1 MQIVSKA
8 YKKHIRDQLRDR
20 GYMMISFGVINQ
32 KAQAKSR
39 VGTHDNYYPLTRERE
54 SYRIFSQNSDEVLR
68 TYASVEEDFSPVD
81 GSYLFPPRENERA
94 NYTGIISENTIV
106 NGVFRLEVNLGKAP
120 FSFKGFT
127 IDFGESYPKRIRL
140 TTDTGKTIDG
150 TLTSGLYKTEEV
162 FTEVRTITITV
173 LEMVKPQTR
182 VRIRSILIGYGL
194 LYTNTNIIDSS
205 LNSYSSPIGADCPQI
220 DFAVTL
226 NNRDRYFDVD
236 NPNSAINFLEIGQ
249 ELKIMYGYQVGE
261 DIEWLN
267 GATLSCS
274 GWESDEHVARLKATD
289 RFRKLDSLY
298 EEVDNGQPNQLTV
311 KKIEK
316 IMTTAGLTMED
327 IELDSWFT
335 TTSPRITNPIPR
347 VKIREAL
354 QLIANASR
362 AILGIDREGK
372 LTLKTRFTPTVTIDS
387 FNNAAWGNS
396 DNIYG
401 KKKATLEYAI
411 LHNDAITVDGVQKF
425 YPRNTGDVRE
435 SDTGYIAEG
444 KTGVTSLI
452 ILTLD
457 VERKYYG
464 LKIEFGDSIPE
475 YIDIVA
481 VSKSKNYKETQRF
494 SNLEKIMTI
503 QLEFEAFQMLI
514 LSFGG
519 EYVSVNNVKLG
530 DETDFTIGKWDMLSS
545 PKAIKQELVKEI
557 VVECYQYNLANPI
570 PTPLLTSEQDVVA
583 GAITSITTSDYS
595 VGVNIP
601 AENTEWVELITDSP
615 FAKTLRFKKS
625 GKVKFNLTTNQIP
638 LTILTVTKTLN
649 REGKTITVRNP
660 LIGTIE
666 DATNLAEW
674 LADYYKVKITYEYD
688 TRGFPELDVNDY
700 IFQENDY
707 LEDMQSEVTHTTLTF
722 NGAWKGKIKARRRE
736 IGEDG

>member
-32 KAQAKSR
+32 KAQAKAR
-39 VGTHDNYYPLTRERE
+39 VGIHDNYHSLTRERE
-54 SYRIFSQNSDEVLR
+54 SYRIFSQNSEDVLQ

-81 GSYLFPPRENERA
+81 GSYVFPPRGNERA
-94 NYTGIISENTIV
+94 NYTGIISENTVV
-106 NGVFRLEVNLGKAP
+106 NGVFRLEINLGKTP

-140 TTDTGKTIDG
+140 TTDTGKTIEG

-182 VRIRSILIGYGL
+182 VRIRSVLIGYGL

-205 LNSYSSPIGADCPQI
+205 LNSYSSPIGAECPQI
-220 DFAVTL
+220 DFSVTL

-249 ELKIMYGYQVGE
+249 ELKVLYGYQVGD
-261 DIEWLN
+261 DIEWIN
-267 GATLSCS
+267 GATLACS

-289 RFRKLDSLY
+289 RFRKLDTIY
-298 EEVDNGQPNQLTV
+298 EEVDNGKPRQLTTT
-311 KKIEK
+311 KIARILES
-316 IMTTAGLTMED
+316 AGLND
-327 IELDSWFT
+327 DDVELDLWFK
-335 TTSPRITNPIPR
+335 TSYITNPIPR
-347 VKIREAL
+347 VKAREAL

-362 AILGIDREGK
+362 SILSIDRDGK
-372 LTLKTRFTPTVTIDS
+372 LSLKTRFKPTVSVHEQNITK
-387 FNNAAWGNS
+387 WGNIQ
-396 DNIYG
+396 NIYG
-401 KKKATLEYAI
+401 KKRATREYAI
-411 LHNDAITVDGVQKF
+411 LYDDAVTVDGRQKF
-425 YPRNTGDVRE
+425 YPRNEADLIKNETGFATVI
-435 SDTGYIAEG
+435 TGPNSFIGLE
-444 KTGVTSLI
+444 
-452 ILTLD
+452 LD

-464 LKIEFGDSIPE
+464 LHIEFGDALPSS
-475 YIDIVA
+475 IDILA
-481 VSKSKNYKETQRF
+481 VSSDKRKEIITIT
-494 SNLEKIMTI
+494 NIEKIMTI
-503 QLEFEAFQMLI
+503 PLEFKAFRALLI
-514 LSFGG
+514 MFDGK
-519 EYVSVNNVKLG
+519 YVTVNNIKLG

-557 VVECYQYNLANPI
+557 VVECYQYNLTNPI
-570 PTPLLTSEQDVVA
+570 PTPLLTSEQDVLA
-583 GAITSITTSDYS
+583 GAITTITTTDYS

-601 AENTEWVELITDSP
+601 AENTEWVELVTDSP

-625 GKVKFNLTTNQIP
+625 GKVKLNLTTNQIP
-638 LTILTVTKTLN
+638 LTILTVTKALN

-666 DATNLAEW
+666 EATNLAEW

-707 LEDMQSEVTHTTLTF
+707 TDDMQSEVTNTTLTF

-736 IGEDG
+736 IGEDD

>member
-106 NGVFRLEVNLGKAP
+106 NGVFRLEINLGGTP

-162 FTEVRTITITV
+162 FTEVKRIEISV
-173 LEMVKPQTR
+173 LEMTKPQTR
-182 VRIRSILIGYGL
+182 ARIRSILIGYGL

-205 LNSYSSPIGADCPQI
+205 LNSYSSPIGAECPQI
-220 DFAVTL
+220 DFSVTL

-249 ELKIMYGYQVGE
+249 ELKVMYGYQVGD
-261 DIEWLN
+261 DIEWIN
-267 GATLSCS
+267 GATLACS
-274 GWESDEHVARLKATD
+274 GWESDEHIARLKATD
-289 RFRKLDSLY
+289 KFRKLDMTY
-298 EEVDNGQPNQLTV
+298 EEVDNGTPRQLTV
-311 KKIEK
+311 TKIERVL
-316 IMTTAGLTMED
+316 TSAGLSIDD
-327 IELDSWFT
+327 IELDPWFK
-335 TTSPRITNPIPR
+335 TSYITNPIPR
-347 VKIREAL
+347 VKAREAL

-362 AILGIDREGK
+362 SILSIDRDGK
-372 LTLKTRFTPTVTIDS
+372 LSLKTRFKPTISVHEQNI
-387 FNNAAWGNS
+387 AKWGNVQ
-396 DNIYG
+396 NIYG
-401 KKKATLEYAI
+401 KKRATREYAI
-411 LHNDAITVDGVQKF
+411 LYDDAVTVDGKQKF
-425 YPRNTGDVRE
+425 YPRNEADLIKNETGFATVI
-435 SDTGYIAEG
+435 TGPNSFIGLE
-444 KTGVTSLI
+444 
-452 ILTLD
+452 LD

-464 LKIEFGDSIPE
+464 LHIEFGDALPSS
-475 YIDIVA
+475 IDILA
-481 VSKSKNYKETQRF
+481 VSSDKRKEIITIT
-494 SNLEKIMTI
+494 NIEKIMTI
-503 QLEFEAFQMLI
+503 SLEFKAFRALLI
-514 LSFGG
+514 GFDGK
-519 EYVSVNNVKLG
+519 YVTVNNIKLG

-557 VVECYQYNLANPI
+557 VVECYQYNLTNPI
-570 PTPLLTSEQDVVA
+570 PTPLLTSEQDVLA
-583 GAITSITTSDYS
+583 GAITTITTTDYS

-601 AENTEWVELITDSP
+601 AENTEWVELVTDSP

-625 GKVKFNLTTNQIP
+625 GKVKLNLTTNQIP
-638 LTILTVTKTLN
+638 LTILTVTKALN

-666 DATNLAEW
+666 EATKLAEW

-707 LEDMQSEVTHTTLTF
+707 TDDMQSEVTNTTLTF

-736 IGEDG
+736 IGEDD

>member
-106 NGVFRLEVNLGKAP
+106 NGVFRLEINLGGTP

-140 TTDTGKTIDG
+140 TTDTGKIIEG

-173 LEMVKPQTR
+173 LEMTKPQTR
-182 VRIRSILIGYGL
+182 VRIRSVLIGYGL

-205 LNSYSSPIGADCPQI
+205 LNSYSSPIGAECPQI
-220 DFAVTL
+220 DFSVTL

-249 ELKIMYGYQVGE
+249 ELKVMYGYQVGD
-261 DIEWLN
+261 DIEWIN
-267 GATLSCS
+267 GATLACS
-274 GWESDEHVARLKATD
+274 GWESDEHIARLKATD
-289 RFRKLDSLY
+289 KFRKLDMTY
-298 EEVDNGQPNQLTV
+298 EEVDNGTPRQLTV
-311 KKIEK
+311 TKIERVL
-316 IMTTAGLTMED
+316 TSAGLSIDD
-327 IELDSWFT
+327 IELDSWFK
-335 TTSPRITNPIPR
+335 TSYITNPIPR
-347 VKIREAL
+347 VKAREAL

-362 AILGIDREGK
+362 SILSIDRDGK
-372 LTLKTRFTPTVTIDS
+372 LSLKTRFKPTVSVHEQNITK
-387 FNNAAWGNS
+387 WGNIQ
-396 DNIYG
+396 NIYG
-401 KKKATLEYAI
+401 KKKATREYAI
-411 LHNDAITVDGVQKF
+411 LYDDTVTVDGRQKF
-425 YPRNTGDVRE
+425 YPRNEAEIIKSETGFATVI
-435 SDTGYIAEG
+435 TGPNSFIG
-444 KTGVTSLI
+444 LK
-452 ILTLD
+452 LD

-464 LKIEFGDSIPE
+464 LHIEFGDSLPSSIN
-475 YIDIVA
+475 ILA
-481 VSKSKNYKETQRF
+481 VS
-494 SNLEKIMTI
+494 SNEREEIITITNIEKIMTI
-503 QLEFEAFQMLI
+503 PLEFKAFMGI
-514 LSFGG
+514 IIRFNG
-519 EYVSVNNVKLG
+519 EYATVNNIKLG
-530 DETDFTIGKWDMLSS
+530 DETDFTIGKWDMLTS
-545 PKAIKQELVKEI
+545 PKAIKQEPVKEI
-557 VVECYQYNLANPI
+557 IVECYQYNLSNPI
-570 PTPLLTSEQDVVA
+570 STPLLSSEQEVTA
-583 GAITSITTSDYS
+583 GATTTVTTSDYS

-666 DATNLAEW
+666 EATNLAEW

-736 IGEDG
+736 IGEDD

>member
-106 NGVFRLEVNLGKAP
+106 NGVFRLEINLGGTP

-140 TTDTGKTIDG
+140 TTDTGKIIEG

-173 LEMVKPQTR
+173 LEMTKPQTR
-182 VRIRSILIGYGL
+182 VRIRSVLIGYGL

-205 LNSYSSPIGADCPQI
+205 LNSYSSPIGAECPQI
-220 DFAVTL
+220 DFSVTL

-249 ELKIMYGYQVGE
+249 ELKVMYGYQVGD
-261 DIEWLN
+261 DIEWIN
-267 GATLSCS
+267 GATLACS
-274 GWESDEHVARLKATD
+274 GWESDEHIARLKATD
-289 RFRKLDSLY
+289 KFRKLDMTY
-298 EEVDNGQPNQLTV
+298 EEVDNGTPRQLTV
-311 KKIEK
+311 TKIERVL
-316 IMTTAGLTMED
+316 TSAGLSIDD
-327 IELDSWFT
+327 IELDPWFK
-335 TTSPRITNPIPR
+335 TSYITNPIPR
-347 VKIREAL
+347 VKAREAL

-362 AILGIDREGK
+362 SILSIDRDGK
-372 LTLKTRFTPTVTIDS
+372 LSLKTRFKPTISVHEQNI
-387 FNNAAWGNS
+387 AKWGNVQ
-396 DNIYG
+396 NIYG
-401 KKKATLEYAI
+401 KKRATREYAI
-411 LHNDAITVDGVQKF
+411 LYDDAVTVDGKQKF
-425 YPRNTGDVRE
+425 YPRNEADLIKNETGFATVI
-435 SDTGYIAEG
+435 TGPNSFIGLE
-444 KTGVTSLI
+444 
-452 ILTLD
+452 LD

-464 LKIEFGDSIPE
+464 LHIEFGDALPSS
-475 YIDIVA
+475 IDILA
-481 VSKSKNYKETQRF
+481 VSSDKRKEIITIT
-494 SNLEKIMTI
+494 NIEKIMTI
-503 QLEFEAFQMLI
+503 SLEFKAFRALLI
-514 LSFGG
+514 GFDGK
-519 EYVSVNNVKLG
+519 YVTVNNIKLG

-557 VVECYQYNLANPI
+557 VVECYQYNLTNPI
-570 PTPLLTSEQDVVA
+570 PTPLLTSEQDVLA
-583 GAITSITTSDYS
+583 GAITTITTTDYS

-601 AENTEWVELITDSP
+601 AENTEWVELVTDSP

-625 GKVKFNLTTNQIP
+625 GKVKLNLTTNQIP
-638 LTILTVTKTLN
+638 LTILTVTKALN

-666 DATNLAEW
+666 EATKLAEW

-707 LEDMQSEVTHTTLTF
+707 TDDMQSEVTNTTLTF

-736 IGEDG
+736 IGEDD

>member
-32 KAQAKSR
+32 KAQAKAR
-39 VGTHDNYYPLTRERE
+39 VGTHDSYHFLTRERE
-54 SYRIFSQNSDEVLR
+54 SYRIFSRNNEEVLQ

-81 GSYLFPPRENERA
+81 GSYLFPPRGSERA

-106 NGVFRLEVNLGKAP
+106 NGVFRLEINLGEAP

-162 FTEVRTITITV
+162 FTEVKRIEISV
-173 LEMVKPQTR
+173 LEMTKPQTR
-182 VRIRSILIGYGL
+182 ARIRSILIGYGL

-226 NNRDRYFDVD
+226 NNRNRYFDVD

-249 ELKIMYGYQVGE
+249 ELKVMYGYQVGE

-274 GWESDEHVARLKATD
+274 GWESDEHIARLKATD
-289 RFRKLDSLY
+289 KFRKLDTIY
-298 EEVDNGQPNQLTV
+298 EEVDNGKPRQLTTTKIV
-311 KKIEK
+311 KVLES
-316 IMTTAGLTMED
+316 AGLSSD
-327 IELDSWFT
+327 DVELDSWFKIKA
-335 TTSPRITNPIPR
+335 PYITNPIPR
-347 VKIREAL
+347 VKAREAL

-362 AILGIDREGK
+362 AILSIDRDGK
-372 LTLKTRFTPTVTIDS
+372 LSFKTRFKPTVSVHEGNITK
-387 FNNAAWGNS
+387 WGNIQ
-396 DNIYG
+396 NIYG
-401 KKKATLEYAI
+401 KKKATREYAI
-411 LHNDAITVDGVQKF
+411 LYDDTVTVDGRQKF
-425 YPRNTGDVRE
+425 YPRNEAEIIKSETGFATVI
-435 SDTGYIAEG
+435 TGPNSFIG
-444 KTGVTSLI
+444 LK
-452 ILTLD
+452 LD

-464 LKIEFGDSIPE
+464 LHIEFGDSLPSSINILAMSSYE
-475 YIDIVA
+475 REEIITIT
-481 VSKSKNYKETQRF
+481 NI
-494 SNLEKIMTI
+494 EKIMTI
-503 QLEFEAFQMLI
+503 PLELNAFRALLI
-514 LSFGG
+514 RFNGK
-519 EYVSVNNVKLG
+519 YATVNNIKLG

-557 VVECYQYNLANPI
+557 VVECYQYNLTNPI

-583 GAITSITTSDYS
+583 GAITTITTSDYS

-601 AENTEWVELITDSP
+601 AENTEWVELVTDSP

-625 GKVKFNLTTNQIP
+625 GKVKLNLTTNQIP

-666 DATNLAEW
+666 EATNLAEW
-674 LADYYKVKITYEYD
+674 LADYYKMKITYEYD

-736 IGEDG
+736 IGEDE

>member
-94 NYTGIISENTIV
+94 NYTGIISENTIT

-140 TTDTGKTIDG
+140 TTDTGKTIEG

-162 FTEVRTITITV
+162 FTEVRTIMITV

-182 VRIRSILIGYGL
+182 ARIRSVLIGYGL
-194 LYTNTNIIDSS
+194 LYTNANIIDSS
-205 LNSYSSPIGADCPQI
+205 LNSYSSPIGAECPQI
-220 DFAVTL
+220 DFSVTL
-226 NNRDRYFDVD
+226 NNRDGYFDVD

-249 ELKIMYGYQVGE
+249 ELKVLYGYQVGE
-261 DIEWLN
+261 DIEWIN
-267 GATLSCS
+267 GATLACS
-274 GWESDEHVARLKATD
+274 GWESDEHIARLKATD
-289 RFRKLDSLY
+289 KFRKLDMTY
-298 EEVDNGQPNQLTV
+298 EEVDNGTPRQLTV
-311 KKIEK
+311 TKIERVL
-316 IMTTAGLTMED
+316 TSAGLSIDD
-327 IELDSWFT
+327 IELDSWFK
-335 TTSPRITNPIPR
+335 TSYITNPIPR
-347 VKIREAL
+347 VKAREAL

-362 AILGIDREGK
+362 SILSIDRDGK
-372 LTLKTRFTPTVTIDS
+372 LSLKTRFKPTVSVHEQNITK
-387 FNNAAWGNS
+387 WGNIQ
-396 DNIYG
+396 NIYG
-401 KKKATLEYAI
+401 KKRATREYAI
-411 LHNDAITVDGVQKF
+411 LYDDAVTVDGRQKF
-425 YPRNTGDVRE
+425 YPRNEADLIKSETGFATVI
-435 SDTGYIAEG
+435 TGPNSFIGLE
-444 KTGVTSLI
+444 
-452 ILTLD
+452 LD

-464 LKIEFGDSIPE
+464 LHIEFGDALPSS
-475 YIDIVA
+475 IDILA
-481 VSKSKNYKETQRF
+481 VSSDKSREIITITNI
-494 SNLEKIMTI
+494 EKIMTI
-503 QLEFEAFQMLI
+503 PLEFKAFRALLI
-514 LSFGG
+514 MFDGK
-519 EYVSVNNVKLG
+519 YVTVNNIKLG

-557 VVECYQYNLANPI
+557 VVECYQYNLTNPI
-570 PTPLLTSEQDVVA
+570 PTPLLTSEQDVLA
-583 GAITSITTSDYS
+583 GAITTITTTDYS

-601 AENTEWVELITDSP
+601 AENTEWVELVTDSP

-625 GKVKFNLTTNQIP
+625 GKVKLNLTTNQIP
-638 LTILTVTKTLN
+638 LTILTVTKALN

-666 DATNLAEW
+666 EATNLAEW

-707 LEDMQSEVTHTTLTF
+707 TDDMQSEVTNTTLTF

-736 IGEDG
+736 IGEDD

>member
-32 KAQAKSR
+32 KAQAKAK
-39 VGTHDNYYPLTRERE
+39 VGVHDNYFPLTRENE
-54 SYRIFSQNSDEVLR
+54 LYRIFSQNSEGVLQ

-94 NYTGIISENTIV
+94 NYTGIISENTIT

-140 TTDTGKTIDG
+140 TTDTGKTIEG

-162 FTEVRTITITV
+162 FTEVRTIMITV

-182 VRIRSILIGYGL
+182 ARIRSVLIGYGL
-194 LYTNTNIIDSS
+194 LYTNANIIDSS
-205 LNSYSSPIGADCPQI
+205 LNSYSSPIGAECPQI
-220 DFAVTL
+220 DFSVTL
-226 NNRDRYFDVD
+226 NNRDGYFDVD

-249 ELKIMYGYQVGE
+249 ELKVLYGYQVGE
-261 DIEWLN
+261 DIEWIN
-267 GATLSCS
+267 GATLACS
-274 GWESDEHVARLKATD
+274 GWESDEHIARLKATD
-289 RFRKLDSLY
+289 KFRKLDMTY
-298 EEVDNGQPNQLTV
+298 EEVDNGTPRQLTV
-311 KKIEK
+311 TKIERVL
-316 IMTTAGLTMED
+316 TSAGLSIDD
-327 IELDSWFT
+327 IELDSWFK
-335 TTSPRITNPIPR
+335 TSYITNPIPR
-347 VKIREAL
+347 VKAREAL

-362 AILGIDREGK
+362 SILSIDRDGK
-372 LTLKTRFTPTVTIDS
+372 LSLKTRFKPTVSVHEQNITK
-387 FNNAAWGNS
+387 WGNIQ
-396 DNIYG
+396 NIYG
-401 KKKATLEYAI
+401 KKRATREYAI
-411 LHNDAITVDGVQKF
+411 LYDDAVTVDGRQKF
-425 YPRNTGDVRE
+425 YPRNEADLIKSETGFATVI
-435 SDTGYIAEG
+435 TGPNSFIGLE
-444 KTGVTSLI
+444 
-452 ILTLD
+452 LD

-464 LKIEFGDSIPE
+464 LHIEFGDALPSS
-475 YIDIVA
+475 IDILA
-481 VSKSKNYKETQRF
+481 VSSDKSREIITITNI
-494 SNLEKIMTI
+494 EKIMTI
-503 QLEFEAFQMLI
+503 PLEFKAFRALLI
-514 LSFGG
+514 MFDGK
-519 EYVSVNNVKLG
+519 YVTVNNIKLG

-557 VVECYQYNLANPI
+557 VVECYQYNLTNPI
-570 PTPLLTSEQDVVA
+570 PTPLLTSEQDVLA
-583 GAITSITTSDYS
+583 GAITTITTTDYS

-601 AENTEWVELITDSP
+601 AENTEWVELVTDSP

-625 GKVKFNLTTNQIP
+625 GKVKLNLTTNQIP
-638 LTILTVTKTLN
+638 LTILTVTKALN

-666 DATNLAEW
+666 EATNLAEW

-707 LEDMQSEVTHTTLTF
+707 TDDMQSEVTNTTLTF

-736 IGEDG
+736 IGEDD

>member
-20 GYMMISFGVINQ
+20 AYMMISFGVINQ
-32 KAQAKSR
+32 KAQAKAR
-39 VGTHDNYYPLTRERE
+39 VGIHDNYHSLTRERE
-54 SYRIFSQNSDEVLR
+54 SYRIFSQNSEEVLQ

-81 GSYLFPPRENERA
+81 GSYLFPPRESKKS
-94 NYTGIISENTIV
+94 NYTGIISESTVV
-106 NGVFRLEVNLGKAP
+106 NGVFRLEVNLGGAP

-140 TTDTGKTIDG
+140 TTDTGKTMDG
-150 TLTSGLYKTEEV
+150 TLASGLYKTEEV

-173 LEMVKPQTR
+173 LEMVKPHTR
-182 VRIRSILIGYGL
+182 VRISSILIGYGL
-194 LYTNTNIIDSS
+194 LYTNTNIIDSP

-249 ELKIMYGYQVGE
+249 ELKVMYGYQVGE
-261 DIEWLN
+261 DIEWLK

-274 GWESDEHVARLKATD
+274 GWESDEHIARLKATD
-289 RFRKLDSLY
+289 KFRKLDTIY
-298 EEVDNGQPNQLTV
+298 EEVDNGKPRQLTTTKIV
-311 KKIEK
+311 KVLES
-316 IMTTAGLTMED
+316 AGLSSD
-327 IELDSWFT
+327 DVELDSWFKIKA
-335 TTSPRITNPIPR
+335 PYITNPIPR
-347 VKIREAL
+347 VKAREAL

-362 AILGIDREGK
+362 AILSIDRDGK
-372 LTLKTRFTPTVTIDS
+372 LSFKTRFKPTVSVHEGNITK
-387 FNNAAWGNS
+387 WGNIQ
-396 DNIYG
+396 NIYG
-401 KKKATLEYAI
+401 KKKATREYAI
-411 LHNDAITVDGVQKF
+411 LYDDAVTVDGRQKF
-425 YPRNTGDVRE
+425 YPRNEAEIIKSETGFATV
-435 SDTGYIAEG
+435 IAG
-444 KTGVTSLI
+444 PNSFIGLK
-452 ILTLD
+452 LD

-464 LKIEFGDSIPE
+464 LHIEFGDSLPSS
-475 YIDIVA
+475 IDILA
-481 VSKSKNYKETQRF
+481 VSSDEREEIITITNI
-494 SNLEKIMTI
+494 EKIMTI
-503 QLEFEAFQMLI
+503 PLEFKAFMALLI
-514 LSFGG
+514 RFNG
-519 EYVSVNNVKLG
+519 EYATVNNIKLG
-530 DETDFTIGKWDMLSS
+530 DETDFTIGKWDMLTS
-545 PKAIKQELVKEI
+545 PKAIKQEPVKEI
-557 VVECYQYNLANPI
+557 IVECYQYNLSNPI
-570 PTPLLTSEQDVVA
+570 STPLLSSEQEVTA
-583 GAITSITTSDYS
+583 GATTTVTTSDYS

-601 AENTEWVELITDSP
+601 AENTEWVELVTDSP

-625 GKVKFNLTTNQIP
+625 GKVKLNLTTNQIP

-666 DATNLAEW
+666 EATNLAEW

-707 LEDMQSEVTHTTLTF
+707 AEDMQSEVTHTTLTF

-736 IGEDG
+736 IGEDE

>member
-32 KAQAKSR
+32 KAQAKAR
-39 VGTHDNYYPLTRERE
+39 VGTHDNYYPLAREGE
-54 SYRIFSQNSDEVLR
+54 LYKIFSQTSEDLLP
-68 TYASVEEDFSPVD
+68 TYAALEEDFSPVD
-81 GSYLFPPRENERA
+81 GSYLFPPGGNERA
-94 NYTGIISENTIV
+94 NYTGIISENTIA
-106 NGVFRLEVNLGKAP
+106 NGVFRLEINLGKTP

-140 TTDTGKTIDG
+140 TTDAGKTIDG

-182 VRIRSILIGYGL
+182 ARIRSVLIGYGL

-205 LNSYSSPIGADCPQI
+205 LDSYSSPIGAECPQI
-220 DFAVTL
+220 DFFVTL
-226 NNRDRYFDVD
+226 NNRNRYFDVD

-249 ELKIMYGYQVGE
+249 ELKVLYGYQVGD
-261 DIEWLN
+261 DIEWIN
-267 GATLSCS
+267 GATLACS
-274 GWESDEHVARLKATD
+274 GWESDEHITRLKATD
-289 RFRKLDSLY
+289 RFRKLDMIY
-298 EEVDNGQPNQLTV
+298 EESDNGRPRQLTTT
-311 KKIEK
+311 KIEK
-316 IMTTAGLTMED
+316 VLDSAGLISDDMG
-327 IELDSWFT
+327 LDPWFKIKT
-335 TTSPRITNPIPR
+335 PYITNPIPR
-347 VKIREAL
+347 VKVREAL

-362 AILGIDREGK
+362 AILSIDRDGK
-372 LTLKTRFTPTVTIDS
+372 LSLKTRFKPTISVHEQNI
-387 FNNAAWGNS
+387 AKWGNVQ
-396 DNIYG
+396 NIYG
-401 KKKATLEYAI
+401 RKKATREYAI
-411 LHNDAITVDGVQKF
+411 LYDDAVTVDGRQKF
-425 YPRNTGDVRE
+425 YPRNEADLIKSETGFATV
-435 SDTGYIAEG
+435 I
-444 KTGVTSLI
+444 TSPNSFIGLE
-452 ILTLD
+452 LD

-464 LKIEFGDSIPE
+464 LYIEFGDALPSS
-475 YIDIVA
+475 IDILA
-481 VSKSKNYKETQRF
+481 VSSDKSRETITIT
-494 SNLEKIMTI
+494 NIEKIMTI
-503 QLEFEAFQMLI
+503 PLEFKAFMGLLI
-514 LSFGG
+514 RFNGK
-519 EYVSVNNVKLG
+519 YVTVNNIKLG

-557 VVECYQYNLANPI
+557 VVECYQYNLTNPI
-570 PTPLLTSEQDVVA
+570 STPLLSSEQEVTA
-583 GAITSITTSDYS
+583 GTTTTVTTSDYS

-601 AENTEWVELITDSP
+601 AENTEWVELVTDSP

-625 GKVKFNLTTNQIP
+625 GKVKLNLTTSRIP

-666 DATNLAEW
+666 EATNLAEW

-707 LEDMQSEVTHTTLTF
+707 AEDMQSEVTHTTLTF

-736 IGEDG
+736 IGEDD

>member
-32 KAQAKSR
+32 KAQAKAR

-94 NYTGIISENTIV
+94 NYTGIISENIIA
-106 NGVFRLEVNLGKAP
+106 NGVFRLEINLGETP

-140 TTDTGKTIDG
+140 TTDTGKTIEG

-162 FTEVRTITITV
+162 FTEVRTITITI
-173 LEMVKPQTR
+173 LEMTKPQTR
-182 VRIRSILIGYGL
+182 VRIRSVLIGYGL

-205 LNSYSSPIGADCPQI
+205 LNSYSSPIGAECPQI
-220 DFAVTL
+220 DFSVTL
-226 NNRDRYFDVD
+226 NNRDGYFDVD

-249 ELKIMYGYQVGE
+249 ELKVMYGYQVGE
-261 DIEWLN
+261 NIEWIN
-267 GATLSCS
+267 GATLACS

-289 RFRKLDSLY
+289 RFRKLDMTY
-298 EEVDNGQPNQLTV
+298 EEVDNGTPRQLTV
-311 KKIEK
+311 TKIERVL
-316 IMTTAGLTMED
+316 TSAGLSIDD
-327 IELDSWFT
+327 IELDPWFK
-335 TTSPRITNPIPR
+335 TSYITNPIPR
-347 VKIREAL
+347 VKAREAL

-362 AILGIDREGK
+362 SILSIDRDGK
-372 LTLKTRFTPTVTIDS
+372 LSLKTRFKPTVSVHEQNI
-387 FNNAAWGNS
+387 AKWGNIQ
-396 DNIYG
+396 NIYG
-401 KKKATLEYAI
+401 KKRATREYAV
-411 LHNDAITVDGVQKF
+411 LYDDAVTVDGRQKF
-425 YPRNTGDVRE
+425 YPRDEADLIKSETGFATVI
-435 SDTGYIAEG
+435 TGPNSFIGLE
-444 KTGVTSLI
+444 
-452 ILTLD
+452 LD

-464 LKIEFGDSIPE
+464 LHIEFGDALPSSM
-475 YIDIVA
+475 DILA
-481 VSKSKNYKETQRF
+481 VSSDKRKEIITIT
-494 SNLEKIMTI
+494 NIEKIMTI
-503 QLEFEAFQMLI
+503 PLEFKAFRALLI
-514 LSFGG
+514 RFDGK
-519 EYVSVNNVKLG
+519 YVTVNNIKLG

-557 VVECYQYNLANPI
+557 VVECYQYNLTNPI
-570 PTPLLTSEQDVVA
+570 PTPLLTSEQEVVA
-583 GAITSITTSDYS
+583 GAITTITTSDYS

-601 AENTEWVELITDSP
+601 AENTEWVELVTDSP

-625 GKVKFNLTTNQIP
+625 GKVKLNLTTNQIP
-638 LTILTVTKTLN
+638 LTILTVTKALN

-666 DATNLAEW
+666 EATNLAEW

-707 LEDMQSEVTHTTLTF
+707 TDDMQSEVTNTTLTF

-736 IGEDG
+736 IGEDD

>member
-106 NGVFRLEVNLGKAP
+106 NGVFRLEINLGGTP

-140 TTDTGKTIDG
+140 TTDTGKIIEG

-173 LEMVKPQTR
+173 LEMTKPQTR
-182 VRIRSILIGYGL
+182 VRIRSVLIGYGL

-205 LNSYSSPIGADCPQI
+205 LNSYSSPIGAECPQI
-220 DFAVTL
+220 DFSVTL

-249 ELKIMYGYQVGE
+249 ELKVMYGYQVGD
-261 DIEWLN
+261 DIEWIN
-267 GATLSCS
+267 GATLACS
-274 GWESDEHVARLKATD
+274 GWESDEHITRLKATD
-289 RFRKLDSLY
+289 KFRKLDMTY
-298 EEVDNGQPNQLTV
+298 EEVDNGTPRQLTV
-311 KKIEK
+311 TKIERVL
-316 IMTTAGLTMED
+316 TSAGLSIDD
-327 IELDSWFT
+327 IELDPWFK
-335 TTSPRITNPIPR
+335 TSYITNPIPR
-347 VKIREAL
+347 VKAREAL

-362 AILGIDREGK
+362 SILSIDRDGK
-372 LTLKTRFTPTVTIDS
+372 LSLKTRFKPTISVHEQNI
-387 FNNAAWGNS
+387 AKWGNVQ
-396 DNIYG
+396 NIYG
-401 KKKATLEYAI
+401 KKRATREYAI
-411 LHNDAITVDGVQKF
+411 LYDDAVTVDGKQKF
-425 YPRNTGDVRE
+425 YPRNEADLIKNETGFATVI
-435 SDTGYIAEG
+435 TGPNSFIGLE
-444 KTGVTSLI
+444 
-452 ILTLD
+452 LD

-464 LKIEFGDSIPE
+464 LHIEFGDALPSS
-475 YIDIVA
+475 IDILA
-481 VSKSKNYKETQRF
+481 VSSDKRKEIITIT
-494 SNLEKIMTI
+494 NIEKIMTI
-503 QLEFEAFQMLI
+503 SLEFKAFRALLI
-514 LSFGG
+514 GFDGK
-519 EYVSVNNVKLG
+519 YVTVNNIKLG

-557 VVECYQYNLANPI
+557 VVECYQYNLTNPI
-570 PTPLLTSEQDVVA
+570 PTPLLTSEQDVLA
-583 GAITSITTSDYS
+583 GAITTITTTDYS

-601 AENTEWVELITDSP
+601 AENTEWVELVTDSP

-625 GKVKFNLTTNQIP
+625 GKVKLNLTTNQIP
-638 LTILTVTKTLN
+638 LTILTVTKALN

-666 DATNLAEW
+666 EATKLAEW

-707 LEDMQSEVTHTTLTF
+707 TDDMQSEVTNTTLTF

-736 IGEDG
+736 IGEDD

>member
-32 KAQAKSR
+32 KAQAKAR
-39 VGTHDNYYPLTRERE
+39 VGTHDNYYPLTREGE
-54 SYRIFSQNSDEVLR
+54 LYKIFSQTSEDLLP
-68 TYASVEEDFSPVD
+68 TYAALEEDFSPVD
-81 GSYLFPPRENERA
+81 GNYLFPPRGNERA
-94 NYTGIISENTIV
+94 NYTGIISENTIA
-106 NGVFRLEVNLGKAP
+106 NGVFRLEINLGKTP

-140 TTDTGKTIDG
+140 TTDAGKTIDG

-182 VRIRSILIGYGL
+182 ARIRSVLIGYGL

-205 LNSYSSPIGADCPQI
+205 LDSYSSPIGAECPQI
-220 DFAVTL
+220 DFFVTL
-226 NNRDRYFDVD
+226 NNRNRYFDVD

-249 ELKIMYGYQVGE
+249 ELKVMYGYQVE
-261 DIEWLN
+261 ENIEWIN
-267 GATLSCS
+267 GATLACS
-274 GWESDEHVARLKATD
+274 GWESDEHITRLKATD
-289 RFRKLDSLY
+289 RFRKLDMIY
-298 EEVDNGQPNQLTV
+298 EESDNGRPRQLTTT
-311 KKIEK
+311 KIEK
-316 IMTTAGLTMED
+316 VLDSAGLISD
-327 IELDSWFT
+327 DVGLDSWFKIKT
-335 TTSPRITNPIPR
+335 PYITNPIPR
-347 VKIREAL
+347 VKVREAL

-362 AILGIDREGK
+362 AILSIDRDGK
-372 LTLKTRFTPTVTIDS
+372 LSLKTRFKPTISVHEQNI
-387 FNNAAWGNS
+387 AKWGNVQ
-396 DNIYG
+396 NIYG
-401 KKKATLEYAI
+401 RKKATREYAI
-411 LHNDAITVDGVQKF
+411 LYDDAVTVDGRQKF
-425 YPRNTGDVRE
+425 YPRNEADLIKSETGFATV
-435 SDTGYIAEG
+435 I
-444 KTGVTSLI
+444 TSPNSFIGLE
-452 ILTLD
+452 LD

-464 LKIEFGDSIPE
+464 LYIEFGDALPSSM
-475 YIDIVA
+475 DILA
-481 VSKSKNYKETQRF
+481 ISSDKSRETITIT
-494 SNLEKIMTI
+494 NIEKIMTI
-503 QLEFEAFQMLI
+503 PLEFKAFMGLLI
-514 LSFGG
+514 RFNG
-519 EYVSVNNVKLG
+519 EYATVNNIKLG

-557 VVECYQYNLANPI
+557 VVECYQYNLTNPI
-570 PTPLLTSEQDVVA
+570 STPLLSSEQEVTA
-583 GAITSITTSDYS
+583 GTTTTVTTSDYS

-601 AENTEWVELITDSP
+601 AENTEWVELVTDSP

-625 GKVKFNLTTNQIP
+625 GKVKLNLTTSRIP

-666 DATNLAEW
+666 EATNLAEW

-707 LEDMQSEVTHTTLTF
+707 AEDMQSEVTHTTLTF

-736 IGEDG
+736 IGEDD

>member
-8 YKKHIRDQLRDR
+8 YKKHIQDQLRDR
-20 GYMMISFGVINQ
+20 GYMMISFEVINQ
-32 KAQAKSR
+32 KAQAKAR
-39 VGTHDNYYPLTRERE
+39 VGTHDNYYPLTREGE
-54 SYRIFSQNSDEVLR
+54 LYKIFSQTSEDLLP
-68 TYASVEEDFSPVD
+68 TYAALEEDFSPVD
-81 GSYLFPPRENERA
+81 GSYLFPPRGNERA
-94 NYTGIISENTIV
+94 NYTGIISENTIA
-106 NGVFRLEVNLGKAP
+106 NGVFRLEINLGKTP

-140 TTDTGKTIDG
+140 TTDAGKTIDG

-162 FTEVRTITITV
+162 FTEVRTIMITV

-182 VRIRSILIGYGL
+182 ARIRSILIGYGL

-220 DFAVTL
+220 DFSVTL

-249 ELKIMYGYQVGE
+249 ELKVLYGYQVGD
-261 DIEWLN
+261 DIEWIN
-267 GATLSCS
+267 GATLACS
-274 GWESDEHVARLKATD
+274 GWESDEHITRLKATD
-289 RFRKLDSLY
+289 RFRKLDMIY
-298 EEVDNGQPNQLTV
+298 EESDNGRPRQLTTT
-311 KKIEK
+311 KIEK
-316 IMTTAGLTMED
+316 VLDSAGLISD
-327 IELDSWFT
+327 DVGLDPWFKIKT
-335 TTSPRITNPIPR
+335 PYITNPIPR
-347 VKIREAL
+347 VKVREAL

-362 AILGIDREGK
+362 AILSIDRDGK
-372 LTLKTRFTPTVTIDS
+372 LSLKTRFKPTISVHEQNI
-387 FNNAAWGNS
+387 AKWGNVQ
-396 DNIYG
+396 NIYG
-401 KKKATLEYAI
+401 RKRATREYAI
-411 LHNDAITVDGVQKF
+411 LYDDAVTVDGRQKF
-425 YPRNTGDVRE
+425 YPRNEADLIKSETGFATV
-435 SDTGYIAEG
+435 I
-444 KTGVTSLI
+444 TSPNSFIGLE
-452 ILTLD
+452 LD

-464 LKIEFGDSIPE
+464 LYIEFGDALPSS
-475 YIDIVA
+475 IDILA
-481 VSKSKNYKETQRF
+481 VSSDKSRGTITITNI
-494 SNLEKIMTI
+494 EKIMTI
-503 QLEFEAFQMLI
+503 PLEFKAFMGLLI
-514 LSFGG
+514 VLNG
-519 EYVSVNNVKLG
+519 EYVTVNNIKLG

-557 VVECYQYNLANPI
+557 VVECYQYNLSNPI
-570 PTPLLTSEQDVVA
+570 STPLLSSEQEVTA
-583 GAITSITTSDYS
+583 GTTTTVTTSDYS

-601 AENTEWVELITDSP
+601 AENTEWVELVTDSP

-625 GKVKFNLTTNQIP
+625 GKVKLNLTTSRIP

-666 DATNLAEW
+666 EATNLAEW

-707 LEDMQSEVTHTTLTF
+707 AEDMQSEVTHTTLTF

-736 IGEDG
+736 IGEDD

>member
-32 KAQAKSR
+32 KAQAKAR

-54 SYRIFSQNSDEVLR
+54 LYRIFSQNSDEVLR

-106 NGVFRLEVNLGKAP
+106 NGVFRLEINLGGTP

-140 TTDTGKTIDG
+140 TTDTGKTIEG

-173 LEMVKPQTR
+173 LEMTKPQTR
-182 VRIRSILIGYGL
+182 VRIRSVLIGYGL

-205 LNSYSSPIGADCPQI
+205 LNSYSSPIGAECPQI
-220 DFAVTL
+220 DFSVTL

-249 ELKIMYGYQVGE
+249 ELKVMYGYQVGE
-261 DIEWLN
+261 DIEWIN
-267 GATLSCS
+267 GATLACS

-289 RFRKLDSLY
+289 RFRKLDTIY
-298 EEVDNGQPNQLTV
+298 EEVDNGKPRQLTTT
-311 KKIEK
+311 KIARILES
-316 IMTTAGLTMED
+316 AGLNND
-327 IELDSWFT
+327 DVELDSWFK
-335 TTSPRITNPIPR
+335 TSYITNPIPR

-362 AILGIDREGK
+362 SILSIDRDGK
-372 LTLKTRFTPTVTIDS
+372 LSLKTRFKPTVSVHEQNI
-387 FNNAAWGNS
+387 AKWGNIQ
-396 DNIYG
+396 NIYG
-401 KKKATLEYAI
+401 KKKATREYAI
-411 LHNDAITVDGVQKF
+411 LYDDAVTVDGRQKF
-425 YPRNTGDVRE
+425 YPRNEADLIKSETGFATV
-435 SDTGYIAEG
+435 I
-444 KTGVTSLI
+444 TSPNSFIGLG
-452 ILTLD
+452 LD

-464 LKIEFGDSIPE
+464 LYIEFGDALPSSM
-475 YIDIVA
+475 DILA
-481 VSKSKNYKETQRF
+481 VSSDKSREIITITNI
-494 SNLEKIMTI
+494 EKIMTI
-503 QLEFEAFQMLI
+503 PLEFKAFRALLI
-514 LSFGG
+514 MFDGK
-519 EYVSVNNVKLG
+519 YVTVNNIKLG

-557 VVECYQYNLANPI
+557 VVECYQYNLTNPI
-570 PTPLLTSEQDVVA
+570 STPLLSSEQEVTA
-583 GAITSITTSDYS
+583 GTTTTVTTSDYS

-601 AENTEWVELITDSP
+601 AENTEWVELVTDSP

-625 GKVKFNLTTNQIP
+625 GKVKLNLTTSRIP

-666 DATNLAEW
+666 EATNLAEW

-707 LEDMQSEVTHTTLTF
+707 AEDMQSEVTHTTLTF

-736 IGEDG
+736 IGEDD

>member
-32 KAQAKSR
+32 KAQAKAR
-39 VGTHDNYYPLTRERE
+39 VGIHDNYHSLTRERE
-54 SYRIFSQNSDEVLR
+54 SYRIFSQNSEEVLQ

-106 NGVFRLEVNLGKAP
+106 NGVFRLEINLGGTP

-140 TTDTGKTIDG
+140 TTDTGKTIEG

-173 LEMVKPQTR
+173 LEMIKPQTR
-182 VRIRSILIGYGL
+182 VRIRSVLIGYGL

-205 LNSYSSPIGADCPQI
+205 LNSYSSPIGAECPQI
-220 DFAVTL
+220 DFSVTL
-226 NNRDRYFDVD
+226 NNRDGYFDVD

-249 ELKIMYGYQVGE
+249 ELKVMYGYQVGD
-261 DIEWLN
+261 DIEWIN
-267 GATLSCS
+267 GATLACS
-274 GWESDEHVARLKATD
+274 GWESDEHIARLKATD
-289 RFRKLDSLY
+289 KFRKLDMTY
-298 EEVDNGQPNQLTV
+298 EEVDNGTPRQLTV
-311 KKIEK
+311 TKIERVL
-316 IMTTAGLTMED
+316 TSAGLSIDD
-327 IELDSWFT
+327 IELDPWFK
-335 TTSPRITNPIPR
+335 TSYITNPIPR
-347 VKIREAL
+347 VKAREAL

-362 AILGIDREGK
+362 SILSIDRDGK
-372 LTLKTRFTPTVTIDS
+372 LSLKTRFKPTISVHEQNI
-387 FNNAAWGNS
+387 AKWGNVQ
-396 DNIYG
+396 NIYG
-401 KKKATLEYAI
+401 KKRATREYAI
-411 LHNDAITVDGVQKF
+411 LYDDAVTVDGKQKF
-425 YPRNTGDVRE
+425 YPRNEADLIKNETGFATVI
-435 SDTGYIAEG
+435 TGPNSFIGLE
-444 KTGVTSLI
+444 
-452 ILTLD
+452 LD

-464 LKIEFGDSIPE
+464 LHIEFGDALPSS
-475 YIDIVA
+475 IDILA
-481 VSKSKNYKETQRF
+481 VSSDKRKEIITIT
-494 SNLEKIMTI
+494 NIEKIMTI
-503 QLEFEAFQMLI
+503 SLEFKAFRALLI
-514 LSFGG
+514 GFDGK
-519 EYVSVNNVKLG
+519 YVTVNNIKLG

-557 VVECYQYNLANPI
+557 VVECYQYNLTNPI
-570 PTPLLTSEQDVVA
+570 PTPLLTSEQDVLA
-583 GAITSITTSDYS
+583 GAITTITTTDYS

-601 AENTEWVELITDSP
+601 AENTEWVELVTDSP

-625 GKVKFNLTTNQIP
+625 GKVKLNLTTNQIP
-638 LTILTVTKTLN
+638 LTILTVTKALN

-666 DATNLAEW
+666 EATKLAEW

-707 LEDMQSEVTHTTLTF
+707 TDDMQSEVTNTTLTF

-736 IGEDG
+736 IGEDD

>member
-32 KAQAKSR
+32 KAQAKAR
-39 VGTHDNYYPLTRERE
+39 VGIHDNYHSLTRERE
-54 SYRIFSQNSDEVLR
+54 SYRIFSQNSEEVLQ

-106 NGVFRLEVNLGKAP
+106 NGVFRLEINLGGTP

-140 TTDTGKTIDG
+140 TTDTGKTIEG

-173 LEMVKPQTR
+173 LEMIKPQTR
-182 VRIRSILIGYGL
+182 VRIRSVLIGYGL

-205 LNSYSSPIGADCPQI
+205 LNSYSSPIGAECPQI
-220 DFAVTL
+220 DFSVTL

-249 ELKIMYGYQVGE
+249 ELKVMYGYQVGD
-261 DIEWLN
+261 DIEWIN
-267 GATLSCS
+267 GATLACS
-274 GWESDEHVARLKATD
+274 GWESDEHIARLKATD
-289 RFRKLDSLY
+289 KFRKLDMTY
-298 EEVDNGQPNQLTV
+298 EEVDNGTPRQLTV
-311 KKIEK
+311 TKIERVL
-316 IMTTAGLTMED
+316 TSAGLSIDD
-327 IELDSWFT
+327 IELDPWFK
-335 TTSPRITNPIPR
+335 TSYITNPIPR
-347 VKIREAL
+347 VKAREAL

-362 AILGIDREGK
+362 SILSIDRDGK
-372 LTLKTRFTPTVTIDS
+372 LSLKTRFKPTISVHEQNI
-387 FNNAAWGNS
+387 AKWGNVQ
-396 DNIYG
+396 NIYG
-401 KKKATLEYAI
+401 KKRATREYAI
-411 LHNDAITVDGVQKF
+411 LYDDAVTVDGKQKF
-425 YPRNTGDVRE
+425 YPRNEADLIKNETGFATVI
-435 SDTGYIAEG
+435 TGPNSFIGLE
-444 KTGVTSLI
+444 
-452 ILTLD
+452 LD

-464 LKIEFGDSIPE
+464 LHIEFGDALPSS
-475 YIDIVA
+475 IDILA
-481 VSKSKNYKETQRF
+481 VSSDKRKEIITIT
-494 SNLEKIMTI
+494 NIEKIMTI
-503 QLEFEAFQMLI
+503 SLEFKAFRALLI
-514 LSFGG
+514 GFDGK
-519 EYVSVNNVKLG
+519 YVTVNNIKLG

-557 VVECYQYNLANPI
+557 VVECYQYNLTNPI
-570 PTPLLTSEQDVVA
+570 PTPLLTSEQDVLA
-583 GAITSITTSDYS
+583 GAITTITTTDYS

-601 AENTEWVELITDSP
+601 AENTEWVELVTDSP

-625 GKVKFNLTTNQIP
+625 GKVKLNLTTNQIP
-638 LTILTVTKTLN
+638 LTILTVTKALN

-666 DATNLAEW
+666 EATKLAEW

-707 LEDMQSEVTHTTLTF
+707 TDDMQSEVTNTTLTF

-736 IGEDG
+736 IGEDD

>member
-32 KAQAKSR
+32 KAQAKAR

-54 SYRIFSQNSDEVLR
+54 SYRIFSQNSEEVLR

-94 NYTGIISENTIV
+94 NYTGIISENIIA
-106 NGVFRLEVNLGKAP
+106 NGVFRLEINLGGTP

-182 VRIRSILIGYGL
+182 ARIRSVLIGYGL

-205 LNSYSSPIGADCPQI
+205 LNSYSSPIGAECPQI
-220 DFAVTL
+220 DFSVTL

-249 ELKIMYGYQVGE
+249 ELKVLYGYQVGE
-261 DIEWLN
+261 DIEWIN
-267 GATLSCS
+267 GATLACS
-274 GWESDEHVARLKATD
+274 GWESDEHIARLKATD
-289 RFRKLDSLY
+289 KFRKLDMTY
-298 EEVDNGQPNQLTV
+298 EEVDNGTPRQLTV
-311 KKIEK
+311 TKIERVL
-316 IMTTAGLTMED
+316 TSAGLSIDD
-327 IELDSWFT
+327 IELDSWFK
-335 TTSPRITNPIPR
+335 TSYITNPIPR
-347 VKIREAL
+347 VKAREAL

-362 AILGIDREGK
+362 SILSIDRDGK
-372 LTLKTRFTPTVTIDS
+372 LSLKTRFKPTVSVHEQNITK
-387 FNNAAWGNS
+387 WGNIQ
-396 DNIYG
+396 NIYG
-401 KKKATLEYAI
+401 KKRATREYAI
-411 LHNDAITVDGVQKF
+411 LYDDAVTVDGRQKF
-425 YPRNTGDVRE
+425 YPRNEADLIKSETGFATVI
-435 SDTGYIAEG
+435 TGPNSFIGLE
-444 KTGVTSLI
+444 
-452 ILTLD
+452 LD

-464 LKIEFGDSIPE
+464 LHIEFGDALPSS
-475 YIDIVA
+475 IDILA
-481 VSKSKNYKETQRF
+481 VSSDKSREIITITNI
-494 SNLEKIMTI
+494 EKIMTI
-503 QLEFEAFQMLI
+503 PLEFKAFRALLI
-514 LSFGG
+514 MFDGK
-519 EYVSVNNVKLG
+519 YVTVNNIKLG

-557 VVECYQYNLANPI
+557 VVECYQYNLTNPI
-570 PTPLLTSEQDVVA
+570 PTPLLTSEQDVLA
-583 GAITSITTSDYS
+583 GAITTITTTDYS

-625 GKVKFNLTTNQIP
+625 GKVKLNLTTNQIP
-638 LTILTVTKTLN
+638 LTILTVTKALN

-666 DATNLAEW
+666 EATNLAEW
-674 LADYYKVKITYEYD
+674 VADYYKVKITYEYD

-707 LEDMQSEVTHTTLTF
+707 TDDMQSEVTNTTLTF

-736 IGEDG
+736 IGEDD

>member
-8 YKKHIRDQLRDR
+8 YKKHIRDQLRNR

-32 KAQAKSR
+32 KAQAKAR
-39 VGTHDNYYPLTRERE
+39 VGTHDNYYPLTREGE
-54 SYRIFSQNSDEVLR
+54 LYKIFSQTSEDLLS
-68 TYASVEEDFSPVD
+68 TYAALEEDFSPVD
-81 GSYLFPPRENERA
+81 GSYLFPPRGNERA
-94 NYTGIISENTIV
+94 NYTGIISENTIA
-106 NGVFRLEVNLGKAP
+106 NGVFRLEINLGKTP

-140 TTDTGKTIDG
+140 TTDAGKTIDG

-182 VRIRSILIGYGL
+182 ARIRSVLIGYGL

-205 LNSYSSPIGADCPQI
+205 LDSYSSPIGAECPQI
-220 DFAVTL
+220 DFFVTL
-226 NNRDRYFDVD
+226 NNRNRYFDVD

-249 ELKIMYGYQVGE
+249 ELKVLYGYQVGD
-261 DIEWLN
+261 DIEWIN
-267 GATLSCS
+267 GATLACS
-274 GWESDEHVARLKATD
+274 GWESDEHITRLKATD
-289 RFRKLDSLY
+289 RFRKLDMIY
-298 EEVDNGQPNQLTV
+298 EESDNGRPRQLTTT
-311 KKIEK
+311 KIEK
-316 IMTTAGLTMED
+316 VLDSAGLISDDMG
-327 IELDSWFT
+327 LDPWFKIKT
-335 TTSPRITNPIPR
+335 PYITNPIPR
-347 VKIREAL
+347 VKVREAL

-362 AILGIDREGK
+362 AILSIDRDGK
-372 LTLKTRFTPTVTIDS
+372 LSLKTRFKPTISVHEQNI
-387 FNNAAWGNS
+387 AKWGNVQ
-396 DNIYG
+396 NIYG
-401 KKKATLEYAI
+401 RKKATREYAI
-411 LHNDAITVDGVQKF
+411 LCDDTVAVDGRQKF
-425 YPRNTGDVRE
+425 YPRNEADLIKSETGFATV
-435 SDTGYIAEG
+435 I
-444 KTGVTSLI
+444 TSPNSFIGLE
-452 ILTLD
+452 LD

-464 LKIEFGDSIPE
+464 LYIEFGDALPSS
-475 YIDIVA
+475 IDILA
-481 VSKSKNYKETQRF
+481 VSSDKSRETITIT
-494 SNLEKIMTI
+494 NIEKIMTI
-503 QLEFEAFQMLI
+503 PLEFKAFMGLLI
-514 LSFGG
+514 RFNGK
-519 EYVSVNNVKLG
+519 YVTVNNIKLG

-557 VVECYQYNLANPI
+557 VVECYQYNLSNPI
-570 PTPLLTSEQDVVA
+570 STPLLSSEQEVTA
-583 GAITSITTSDYS
+583 GTTTTVTTSDYS

-601 AENTEWVELITDSP
+601 AENTEWVELVTDSP

-625 GKVKFNLTTNQIP
+625 GKVKLNLTTSRIP

-666 DATNLAEW
+666 EATNLAEW

-707 LEDMQSEVTHTTLTF
+707 AEDMQSEVTHTTLTF

-736 IGEDG
+736 IEEDE

>member
-32 KAQAKSR
+32 KAQAKAR
-39 VGTHDNYYPLTRERE
+39 VGTHDNYYPLTREGE
-54 SYRIFSQNSDEVLR
+54 LYKIFSQTSEDLLP
-68 TYASVEEDFSPVD
+68 TYAALEEDFSPVD
-81 GSYLFPPRENERA
+81 GSYLFPPGGNERA
-94 NYTGIISENTIV
+94 NYTGIISENTIA
-106 NGVFRLEVNLGKAP
+106 NGVFRLEINLGKTP

-127 IDFGESYPKRIRL
+127 IDFGESYPKIIRL
-140 TTDTGKTIDG
+140 TTDAGKTIDG

-182 VRIRSILIGYGL
+182 ARIRSVLIGYGL

-205 LNSYSSPIGADCPQI
+205 LDSYSSPIGAECPQI
-220 DFAVTL
+220 DFFVTL
-226 NNRDRYFDVD
+226 NNRNRYFDVD

-249 ELKIMYGYQVGE
+249 ELKVLYGYQVGD
-261 DIEWLN
+261 DIEWIN
-267 GATLSCS
+267 GATLACS
-274 GWESDEHVARLKATD
+274 GWESDEHITRLKATD
-289 RFRKLDSLY
+289 RFRKLDMIY
-298 EEVDNGQPNQLTV
+298 EESDNGRPRQLTTT
-311 KKIEK
+311 KIEK
-316 IMTTAGLTMED
+316 VLDSAGLISDDMG
-327 IELDSWFT
+327 LDPWFKIKT
-335 TTSPRITNPIPR
+335 PYITNPIPR
-347 VKIREAL
+347 VKVREAL

-362 AILGIDREGK
+362 AILSIDRDGK
-372 LTLKTRFTPTVTIDS
+372 LSLKTRFKPTISVHEQNI
-387 FNNAAWGNS
+387 AKWGNVQ
-396 DNIYG
+396 NIYG
-401 KKKATLEYAI
+401 RKKATREYAI
-411 LHNDAITVDGVQKF
+411 LYDDAVTVDGRQKF
-425 YPRNTGDVRE
+425 YPRNEADLIKSETGFATV
-435 SDTGYIAEG
+435 I
-444 KTGVTSLI
+444 TSPNSFIGLE
-452 ILTLD
+452 LD

-464 LKIEFGDSIPE
+464 LYIEFGDALPSS
-475 YIDIVA
+475 IDILA
-481 VSKSKNYKETQRF
+481 VSSDESRETITIT
-494 SNLEKIMTI
+494 NIEKIMTI
-503 QLEFEAFQMLI
+503 PLEFKAFMVLLI
-514 LSFGG
+514 RFNG
-519 EYVSVNNVKLG
+519 EYATVNNIKLG

-557 VVECYQYNLANPI
+557 VVECYQYNLTNPI
-570 PTPLLTSEQDVVA
+570 STPLLSSEQEVTA
-583 GAITSITTSDYS
+583 GTTTTVTTSDYS

-601 AENTEWVELITDSP
+601 AENTEWVELVTDSP

-625 GKVKFNLTTNQIP
+625 GKVKLNLTTSRIP

-666 DATNLAEW
+666 EATNLAEW

-707 LEDMQSEVTHTTLTF
+707 AEDMQSEVTHTTLTF

-736 IGEDG
+736 IGEDD

>member
-106 NGVFRLEVNLGKAP
+106 NGVFRLEINLGGTP

-140 TTDTGKTIDG
+140 TTDTGKTIEG

-173 LEMVKPQTR
+173 LEMTKPQTR
-182 VRIRSILIGYGL
+182 VRIRSVLIGYGL

-205 LNSYSSPIGADCPQI
+205 LNSYSSPIGAECPQI
-220 DFAVTL
+220 DFSVTL

-249 ELKIMYGYQVGE
+249 ELKVMYGYQVGD
-261 DIEWLN
+261 DIEWIN
-267 GATLSCS
+267 GATLACS
-274 GWESDEHVARLKATD
+274 GWESDEHIARLKATD
-289 RFRKLDSLY
+289 KFRKLDMTY
-298 EEVDNGQPNQLTV
+298 EEVDNGTPRQLTV
-311 KKIEK
+311 TKIERVL
-316 IMTTAGLTMED
+316 TSAGLSIDD
-327 IELDSWFT
+327 IELDPWFK
-335 TTSPRITNPIPR
+335 TSYITNPIPR
-347 VKIREAL
+347 VKAREAL

-362 AILGIDREGK
+362 SILSIDRDGK
-372 LTLKTRFTPTVTIDS
+372 LSLKTRFKPTISVHEQNI
-387 FNNAAWGNS
+387 AKWGNVQ
-396 DNIYG
+396 NIYG
-401 KKKATLEYAI
+401 KKRATREYAI
-411 LHNDAITVDGVQKF
+411 LYDDAVTVDGKQKF
-425 YPRNTGDVRE
+425 YPRNEADLIKNETGFATVI
-435 SDTGYIAEG
+435 TGPNSFIGLE
-444 KTGVTSLI
+444 
-452 ILTLD
+452 LD

-464 LKIEFGDSIPE
+464 LHIEFGDALPSS
-475 YIDIVA
+475 IDILA
-481 VSKSKNYKETQRF
+481 VSSDKRKEIITIT
-494 SNLEKIMTI
+494 NIEKIMTI
-503 QLEFEAFQMLI
+503 SLEFKAFRALLI
-514 LSFGG
+514 GFDGK
-519 EYVSVNNVKLG
+519 YVTVNNIKLG

-557 VVECYQYNLANPI
+557 VVECYQYNLTNPI
-570 PTPLLTSEQDVVA
+570 PTPLLTSEQDVLA
-583 GAITSITTSDYS
+583 GAITTITTTDYS

-601 AENTEWVELITDSP
+601 AENTEWVELVTDSP

-625 GKVKFNLTTNQIP
+625 GKVKLNLTTNQIP
-638 LTILTVTKTLN
+638 LTILTVTKALN

-666 DATNLAEW
+666 EATKLAEW

-707 LEDMQSEVTHTTLTF
+707 TDDMQSEVTNTTLTF

-736 IGEDG
+736 IGEDD

>member
-32 KAQAKSR
+32 KAQAKAR
-39 VGTHDNYYPLTRERE
+39 VGTHDNYYPLTREGE
-54 SYRIFSQNSDEVLR
+54 LYKIFSQTSEDLLP
-68 TYASVEEDFSPVD
+68 TYAALEEDFSPVD
-81 GSYLFPPRENERA
+81 GSYLFPPRGNERA
-94 NYTGIISENTIV
+94 NYTGIISENTIA
-106 NGVFRLEVNLGKAP
+106 NGVFRLEINLGKTP

-140 TTDTGKTIDG
+140 TTDAGKTIDG

-182 VRIRSILIGYGL
+182 ARIRSVLIGYGL

-205 LNSYSSPIGADCPQI
+205 LDSYSSPIGAECPQI
-220 DFAVTL
+220 DFFVTL
-226 NNRDRYFDVD
+226 NNRNRYFDVD

-249 ELKIMYGYQVGE
+249 ELKVLYGYQVGD
-261 DIEWLN
+261 DIEWIN
-267 GATLSCS
+267 GATLACS
-274 GWESDEHVARLKATD
+274 GWESDEHITRLKATD
-289 RFRKLDSLY
+289 RFRKLDMIY
-298 EEVDNGQPNQLTV
+298 EESDNGRPRQLTTT
-311 KKIEK
+311 KIEK
-316 IMTTAGLTMED
+316 VLDSAGLISDDMG
-327 IELDSWFT
+327 LDPWFKIKT
-335 TTSPRITNPIPR
+335 PYITNPIPR
-347 VKIREAL
+347 VKVREAL

-362 AILGIDREGK
+362 AILSIDRDGK
-372 LTLKTRFTPTVTIDS
+372 LSLKTRFKPTISVHEQNI
-387 FNNAAWGNS
+387 AKWGNVQ
-396 DNIYG
+396 NIYG
-401 KKKATLEYAI
+401 RKKATREYAI
-411 LHNDAITVDGVQKF
+411 LYDDAVTVDGRQKF
-425 YPRNTGDVRE
+425 YPRNEADLIKSETGFATV
-435 SDTGYIAEG
+435 I
-444 KTGVTSLI
+444 TSPNSFIGLE
-452 ILTLD
+452 LD

-464 LKIEFGDSIPE
+464 LYIEFGDALPSS
-475 YIDIVA
+475 IDILA
-481 VSKSKNYKETQRF
+481 VSSDKSRETITIT
-494 SNLEKIMTI
+494 NIEKIMTI
-503 QLEFEAFQMLI
+503 PLEFKAFMGLLI
-514 LSFGG
+514 RFNG
-519 EYVSVNNVKLG
+519 EYATVDNIKLG
-530 DETDFTIGKWDMLSS
+530 DETNFTIGKWDMLSS

-557 VVECYQYNLANPI
+557 VVECYQYNLTNPI
-570 PTPLLTSEQDVVA
+570 STPLLSSEQEVTA
-583 GAITSITTSDYS
+583 GTTTTVTTSDYS

-601 AENTEWVELITDSP
+601 AENTEWVELVTDSP

-625 GKVKFNLTTNQIP
+625 GKVKLNLTTSRIP

-666 DATNLAEW
+666 EATNLAEW

-707 LEDMQSEVTHTTLTF
+707 AEDMQSEVTHTTLTF

-736 IGEDG
+736 IGEDD

>member
-32 KAQAKSR
+32 KAQAKAR
-39 VGTHDNYYPLTRERE
+39 VGTHDNYYPLAREGE
-54 SYRIFSQNSDEVLR
+54 LYKIFSQTSEDLLP
-68 TYASVEEDFSPVD
+68 TYAALEEDFSPVD
-81 GSYLFPPRENERA
+81 GSYLFPPRGNERA
-94 NYTGIISENTIV
+94 NYTGIISENTIA
-106 NGVFRLEVNLGKAP
+106 NGVFRLEINLGKTP

-140 TTDTGKTIDG
+140 TTDAGKTIDG

-182 VRIRSILIGYGL
+182 ARIRSVLIGYGL

-205 LNSYSSPIGADCPQI
+205 LDSYSSPIGAECPQI
-220 DFAVTL
+220 DFFVTL
-226 NNRDRYFDVD
+226 NNRNRYFDVD

-249 ELKIMYGYQVGE
+249 ELKVLYGYQVGD
-261 DIEWLN
+261 DIEWIN
-267 GATLSCS
+267 GATLACS
-274 GWESDEHVARLKATD
+274 GWESDEHITRLKATD
-289 RFRKLDSLY
+289 RFRKLDMIY
-298 EEVDNGQPNQLTV
+298 EESDNGRPRQLTTT
-311 KKIEK
+311 KIEK
-316 IMTTAGLTMED
+316 VLDSAGLISDDMG
-327 IELDSWFT
+327 LDPWFKIKT
-335 TTSPRITNPIPR
+335 PYITNPIPR
-347 VKIREAL
+347 VKVREAL

-362 AILGIDREGK
+362 AILSIDRDGK
-372 LTLKTRFTPTVTIDS
+372 LSLKTRFKPTISVHEQNI
-387 FNNAAWGNS
+387 AKWGNVQ
-396 DNIYG
+396 NIYG
-401 KKKATLEYAI
+401 RKKATREYAI
-411 LHNDAITVDGVQKF
+411 LYDDAVTVDGRQKF
-425 YPRNTGDVRE
+425 YPRNEADLIKSETGFATV
-435 SDTGYIAEG
+435 I
-444 KTGVTSLI
+444 TSPNSFIGLE
-452 ILTLD
+452 LD

-464 LKIEFGDSIPE
+464 LYIEFGDALPSS
-475 YIDIVA
+475 IDILA
-481 VSKSKNYKETQRF
+481 VSSDKSRETITIT
-494 SNLEKIMTI
+494 NIEKIMTI
-503 QLEFEAFQMLI
+503 PLEFKAFMVLLI
-514 LSFGG
+514 RFNG
-519 EYVSVNNVKLG
+519 EYATVNNIKLG
-530 DETDFTIGKWDMLSS
+530 DETNFTIGKWDMLSS

-557 VVECYQYNLANPI
+557 VVECYQYNLTNPI
-570 PTPLLTSEQDVVA
+570 STPLLSSEQEVTA
-583 GAITSITTSDYS
+583 GTTTTVTTSDYS

-601 AENTEWVELITDSP
+601 AENTEWVELVTDSP

-625 GKVKFNLTTNQIP
+625 GKVKLNLTTSRIP

-666 DATNLAEW
+666 EATNLAEW

-707 LEDMQSEVTHTTLTF
+707 AEDMQSEVTHTTLTF

-736 IGEDG
+736 IGEDD

>member
-32 KAQAKSR
+32 KAQAKAR
-39 VGTHDNYYPLTRERE
+39 VGIHDNYHPLTRERE
-54 SYRIFSQNSDEVLR
+54 SYRIFSQNSEEVLQ

-94 NYTGIISENTIV
+94 NYTGIISENTIA
-106 NGVFRLEVNLGKAP
+106 NGVFRLEINLGKTP

-140 TTDTGKTIDG
+140 TTDAGKTIDG

-182 VRIRSILIGYGL
+182 ARIRSVLIGYGL

-205 LNSYSSPIGADCPQI
+205 LDSYSSPIGAECPQI
-220 DFAVTL
+220 DFFVTL
-226 NNRDRYFDVD
+226 NNRNRYFDVD

-249 ELKIMYGYQVGE
+249 ELKVLYGYQVGD
-261 DIEWLN
+261 DIEWIN
-267 GATLSCS
+267 GATLACS
-274 GWESDEHVARLKATD
+274 GWESDEHITRLKATD
-289 RFRKLDSLY
+289 RFRKLDMIY
-298 EEVDNGQPNQLTV
+298 EESDNGRPRQLTTT
-311 KKIEK
+311 KIEK
-316 IMTTAGLTMED
+316 VLDSAGLISD
-327 IELDSWFT
+327 DVGLDPWFKIKT
-335 TTSPRITNPIPR
+335 PYITNPIPR
-347 VKIREAL
+347 VKVREAL

-362 AILGIDREGK
+362 AILSIDRDGK
-372 LTLKTRFTPTVTIDS
+372 LSLKTRFKPTISVHEQNI
-387 FNNAAWGNS
+387 AKWGNVQ
-396 DNIYG
+396 NIYG
-401 KKKATLEYAI
+401 RKRATREYAI
-411 LHNDAITVDGVQKF
+411 LYDDAVTVDGRQKF
-425 YPRNTGDVRE
+425 YPRNEADLIKSETGFATV
-435 SDTGYIAEG
+435 I
-444 KTGVTSLI
+444 TSPNSFIGLE
-452 ILTLD
+452 LD

-464 LKIEFGDSIPE
+464 LYIEFGDALPSS
-475 YIDIVA
+475 IDILA
-481 VSKSKNYKETQRF
+481 VSSDKSRETITIT
-494 SNLEKIMTI
+494 NIEKIMTI
-503 QLEFEAFQMLI
+503 PLEFKAFMGLLI
-514 LSFGG
+514 VLNG
-519 EYVSVNNVKLG
+519 EYVTVNNIKLG
-530 DETDFTIGKWDMLSS
+530 NETDFTIGKWDMLSS

-557 VVECYQYNLANPI
+557 VVECYQYNLTNPI
-570 PTPLLTSEQDVVA
+570 STPLLSLEQEVTA
-583 GAITSITTSDYS
+583 GTTTTVTTSDYS

-601 AENTEWVELITDSP
+601 AENTEWVELVTDSP

-625 GKVKFNLTTNQIP
+625 GKVKLNLTTSRIP

-666 DATNLAEW
+666 EATNLAEW

-707 LEDMQSEVTHTTLTF
+707 AEDMQSEVTHTTLTF

-736 IGEDG
+736 IGEDD

>member
-32 KAQAKSR
+32 KAQAKAR
-39 VGTHDNYYPLTRERE
+39 VGTHDNYYPLAREGE
-54 SYRIFSQNSDEVLR
+54 LYKIFSQTSEDLLP
-68 TYASVEEDFSPVD
+68 TYAALEEDFSPVD
-81 GSYLFPPRENERA
+81 GSYLFPPRGNERA
-94 NYTGIISENTIV
+94 NYTGIISENTIA
-106 NGVFRLEVNLGKAP
+106 NGVFRLEINLGKTP

-140 TTDTGKTIDG
+140 TTDAGKTIDG

-182 VRIRSILIGYGL
+182 ARIRSVLIGYGL

-205 LNSYSSPIGADCPQI
+205 LDSYSSPIGAECPQI
-220 DFAVTL
+220 DFFVTL
-226 NNRDRYFDVD
+226 NNRNRYFDVD

-249 ELKIMYGYQVGE
+249 ELKVLYGYQVGD
-261 DIEWLN
+261 DIEWIN
-267 GATLSCS
+267 GATLACS
-274 GWESDEHVARLKATD
+274 GWESDEHITRLKATD
-289 RFRKLDSLY
+289 RFRKLDMIY
-298 EEVDNGQPNQLTV
+298 EESDNGRPRQLTTT
-311 KKIEK
+311 KIEK
-316 IMTTAGLTMED
+316 VLDSAGLISDDMG
-327 IELDSWFT
+327 LDPWFKIKT
-335 TTSPRITNPIPR
+335 PYITNPIPR
-347 VKIREAL
+347 VKVREAL

-362 AILGIDREGK
+362 AILSIDRDGK
-372 LTLKTRFTPTVTIDS
+372 LSLKTRFKPTISVHEQNI
-387 FNNAAWGNS
+387 AKWGNVQ
-396 DNIYG
+396 NIYG
-401 KKKATLEYAI
+401 RKKATREYAI
-411 LHNDAITVDGVQKF
+411 LYDDAVTVDGRQKF
-425 YPRNTGDVRE
+425 YPRNEADLIKSETGFATV
-435 SDTGYIAEG
+435 I
-444 KTGVTSLI
+444 TSPNSFIGLE
-452 ILTLD
+452 LD

-464 LKIEFGDSIPE
+464 LYIEFGDALPSS
-475 YIDIVA
+475 IDILA
-481 VSKSKNYKETQRF
+481 VSSDKSRETITIT
-494 SNLEKIMTI
+494 NIEKIMTI
-503 QLEFEAFQMLI
+503 PLEFKAFMGLLI
-514 LSFGG
+514 RFNGK
-519 EYVSVNNVKLG
+519 YVTVNNIKLG

-557 VVECYQYNLANPI
+557 VVECYQYNLTNPI
-570 PTPLLTSEQDVVA
+570 STPLLSSEQEVTA
-583 GAITSITTSDYS
+583 GTTTTVTTSDYS

-601 AENTEWVELITDSP
+601 AENTEWVELVTDSP

-625 GKVKFNLTTNQIP
+625 GKVKLNLTTSRIP

-666 DATNLAEW
+666 EATNLAEW
-674 LADYYKVKITYEYD
+674 LADYYKVKITYEYN

-707 LEDMQSEVTHTTLTF
+707 AEDMQSEVTHTTLTF

-736 IGEDG
+736 IGEDD

>member
-32 KAQAKSR
+32 KAQAKAR
-39 VGTHDNYYPLTRERE
+39 VGTHDKYYPLTRERE
-54 SYRIFSQNSDEVLR
+54 SYRIFSQNSDKVLR

-94 NYTGIISENTIV
+94 NYTGIISENIIA
-106 NGVFRLEVNLGKAP
+106 NGVFRLEINLGGTP

-182 VRIRSILIGYGL
+182 ARIRSVLIGYGL
-194 LYTNTNIIDSS
+194 LYTNANIIDSS
-205 LNSYSSPIGADCPQI
+205 LNSYSSPIGAECPQI
-220 DFAVTL
+220 DFSVTL
-226 NNRDRYFDVD
+226 NNRDGYFDVD

-249 ELKIMYGYQVGE
+249 ELKVLYGYQVGE
-261 DIEWLN
+261 DIEWIN
-267 GATLSCS
+267 GATLACS
-274 GWESDEHVARLKATD
+274 GWESDEHIARLKATD
-289 RFRKLDSLY
+289 KFRKLDMTY
-298 EEVDNGQPNQLTV
+298 EEVDNGTPRQLTV
-311 KKIEK
+311 TKIERVL
-316 IMTTAGLTMED
+316 TSAGLSIDD
-327 IELDSWFT
+327 IELDSWFK
-335 TTSPRITNPIPR
+335 TSYITNPIPR
-347 VKIREAL
+347 VKAREAL

-362 AILGIDREGK
+362 SILSIDRDGK
-372 LTLKTRFTPTVTIDS
+372 LSLKTRFKPTVSVHEQNITK
-387 FNNAAWGNS
+387 WGNIQ
-396 DNIYG
+396 NIYG
-401 KKKATLEYAI
+401 KKRATREYAI
-411 LHNDAITVDGVQKF
+411 LYDDAVTVDGRQKF
-425 YPRNTGDVRE
+425 YPRNEADLIKSETGFATVI
-435 SDTGYIAEG
+435 TGPNSFIGLE
-444 KTGVTSLI
+444 
-452 ILTLD
+452 LD

-464 LKIEFGDSIPE
+464 LHIEFGDALPSS
-475 YIDIVA
+475 IDILA
-481 VSKSKNYKETQRF
+481 VSSDKSREIITITNI
-494 SNLEKIMTI
+494 EKIMTI
-503 QLEFEAFQMLI
+503 PLEFKAFRALLI
-514 LSFGG
+514 MFDGK
-519 EYVSVNNVKLG
+519 YVTVNNIKLG

-557 VVECYQYNLANPI
+557 VVECYQYNLTNPI
-570 PTPLLTSEQDVVA
+570 PTPLLTSEQDVLA
-583 GAITSITTSDYS
+583 GAITTITTTDYS

-625 GKVKFNLTTNQIP
+625 GKVKLNLTTNQIP
-638 LTILTVTKTLN
+638 LTILTVTKALN

-666 DATNLAEW
+666 EATNLAEW

-707 LEDMQSEVTHTTLTF
+707 SDDMQSEVTNTTLTF

-736 IGEDG
+736 IGEDD